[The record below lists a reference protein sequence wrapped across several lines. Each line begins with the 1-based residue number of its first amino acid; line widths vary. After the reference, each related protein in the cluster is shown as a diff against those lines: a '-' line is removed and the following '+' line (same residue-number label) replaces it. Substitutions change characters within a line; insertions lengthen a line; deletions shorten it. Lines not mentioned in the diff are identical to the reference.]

1 MATTD
6 TASSPLALIEPRL
19 RYLLPAD
26 LYAAM
31 WVEPSSD
38 NLTRVFEHLRTLQRI
53 LYDYVPR
60 QVAEMPPK
68 PGKLSHEWQKGA
80 LMFTD
85 MAGFTTLVE
94 ANAKLGKAGAYA
106 LLGVLNNYFS
116 SMIEIISKSGGNL
129 LEFTGDA
136 MLIQFPYSSRQN
148 ETAQAIRAGLRMQRA
163 MKELEEIE
171 TEAGKFPLAQR
182 VGIHSGKFFTAYI
195 GTPRRMEHALL
206 GTDVQVAKRAEA
218 SGEKG
223 RVSLTMTAYE
233 RVKDDFRFSEGQP
246 GHMLVVDDFSEED
259 LGEYELSS
267 RRRRLPSAVLL
278 DRSVEGLLKEVEE
291 LMAQVEPLA
300 SFIPNPILNLLIET
314 AAAREIPPDF
324 TRPTTLFVNLVGL
337 PEAIDD
343 ALPEEEDQIVT
354 DFSRIFSRINAA
366 VEARGGIVK
375 RVTYHLSGSDMLIVF
390 GVPTSHTDDPQR
402 AAGAALAI
410 REIIEA
416 VNERPPVVGGKEIE
430 ITTQIGM
437 ALGEAFV
444 AEIGELRGRREF
456 NLHGD
461 SVNTAARLMGK
472 AVGNRILMTEA
483 VKEAIEEQFEFDSL
497 GSMPLKG
504 KSVRVPLYAL
514 VGPREGM

>member
-1 MATTD
+1 
-6 TASSPLALIEPRL
+6 
-19 RYLLPAD
+19 
-26 LYAAM
+26 
-31 WVEPSSD
+31 
-38 NLTRVFEHLRTLQRI
+38 
-53 LYDYVPR
+53 
-60 QVAEMPPK
+60 
-68 PGKLSHEWQKGA
+68 
-80 LMFTD
+80 MFTD
-85 MAGFTTLVE
+85 LAGFTTLVE
-94 ANAKLGKAGAYA
+94 ANARLGKEGAVS
-106 LLGVLNNYFS
+106 LLNLLNDYFS
-116 SMIEIISKSGGNL
+116 SMIEVISKSGGNL

-136 MLIQFPYSSRQN
+136 MLIQFPASRRQN
-148 ETAQAIRAGLRMQRA
+148 ETAQAVRAGLRMQRA
-163 MKELEEIE
+163 MKEFETIE
-171 TEAGKFPLAQR
+171 TAVGTFPLAQR
-182 VGIHSGKFFTAYI
+182 VGIHLARVFTTYI

-223 RVSLTMTAYE
+223 RVSLSMKAYE
-233 RVKDDFRFSEGQP
+233 RVADEFRFDEGKP

-267 RRRRLPSAVLL
+267 RRRRLPSAVLM
-278 DRSVEGLLKEVEE
+278 DRSVEGLVKEIED
-291 LMAQVEPLA
+291 LMKQVEPLA

-324 TRPTTLFVNLVGL
+324 TTPTTIFVNLVGL
-337 PEAIDD
+337 PEAIDN
-343 ALPEEEDQIVT
+343 AEPEEEDRIVT
-354 DFSRIFSRINAA
+354 DFSRIFARINAA

-402 AAGAALAI
+402 AASAALAI
-410 REIIEA
+410 RSIIED
-416 VNERPPVVGGKEIE
+416 VNAHPPVVGGKEVE
-430 ITTQIGM
+430 LTTQIGM

-472 AVGNRILMTEA
+472 AVGNRILMTQA
-483 VKEAIEEQFEFDSL
+483 VKEAIEEQFKFDSL

-504 KSVRVPLYAL
+504 KSHRMPIFAL
-514 VGPREGM
+514 VGPREGS